1 MVRLFLGK
9 FNQGKLSFKIKNKDA
24 IQYSQYKPETKSVEE
39 AAVSPDSNG
48 GVGIILKILVLKTYL
63 K

>member
-1 MVRLFLGK
+1 MVRLSLGK
-9 FNQGKLSFKIKNKDA
+9 FNQGKLSFKMKNKDA
-24 IQYSQYKPETKSVEE
+24 IRYSQYKPETKSVEE

-48 GVGIILKILVLKTYL
+48 GVGIILKSLVLETYL